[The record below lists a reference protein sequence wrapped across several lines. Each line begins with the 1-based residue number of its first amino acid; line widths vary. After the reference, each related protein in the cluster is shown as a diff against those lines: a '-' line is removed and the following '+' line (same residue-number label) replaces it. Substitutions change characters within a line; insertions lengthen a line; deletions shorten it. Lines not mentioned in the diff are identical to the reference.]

1 MKKFFAILLAALMVA
16 TMSVTAFA
24 AEISP
29 DSDPKTGDTSVS
41 YSVAPT
47 YTVTIP
53 ATVTLGETATISA
66 ENVRVN
72 KGYEVNVKLTSTS
85 AAEGAFV
92 VKSDEGAEL
101 LYTVQNAGT
110 DVKVGNTVLTV
121 NPENGAS
128 GSTTLSFI
136 APTDIT
142 YAGTYTGTVTFTVS
156 VDSADTNN

>member
-24 AEISP
+24 AEINP
-29 DSDPKTGDTSVS
+29 DSDPKTGDTSVT

-53 ATVTLGETATISA
+53 ATVTLGETAEIKA

-92 VKSDEGAEL
+92 VKSAEGAEL
-101 LYTVQNAGT
+101 LYTVKNGEA
-110 DVKVGNTVLTV
+110 DVTVGNTVLTV
-121 NPENGAS
+121 NPETATT
-128 GSTTLSFI
+128 GSTTLSFV
-136 APTDIT
+136 APADVQ

-156 VDSADTNN
+156 VDEAIN